1 MSTVTYTQYTRLTDS
16 LERNLVRDAIG
27 RGEQVSTMRQG
38 NSVLASVKKGF
49 LSFTSFVA
57 AVYEAMNEARATNAH
72 FTAAQW

>member
-27 RGEQVSTMRQG
+27 HNEQVSTMRQG
-38 NSVLASVKKGF
+38 KHILASVKKGF
-49 LSFTSFVA
+49 LSFTSYVA
-57 AVYEAMNEARATNAH
+57 AVLEAMNEARATSAH